1 VFLYIKGISENQSE
15 NKAIFIIII
24 IIIITVVVE
33 LLFT

>member
-15 NKAIFIIII
+15 NKVIFIII